1 MTEHEAVA
9 WCAGLATSIF
19 YAKAPGKRRRCVAPV
34 MEDRMRF
41 SGALW
46 IGVMPAIL
54 VTMALAL
61 SRTAGA
67 QAGAQLF
74 VADQEACF
82 GRVYDR
88 AHLANHPNQ
97 QVTSLHIFRYL
108 GDRPEA
114 ENWRAGLRD
123 ELIKMFHQDGVAWV
137 QAFVTFRGRTGYF
150 HNWLNCTKE
159 TKEITHCYVECDGGS
174 FDLKR
179 ESAGTVL
186 LNNNGLSLFV
196 CGEEEE
202 EVYFSPGRDDK
213 VFRLETKAVNIC
225 RAEERKAMPIRPG
238 KPLRERFQES
248 ELFCFGRDYDAA
260 HLAKHPQ
267 QKVASIRVG
276 RLNPEAERRD
286 PDQKWPDDV
295 KLSVA
300 LTVKAAPSSRALT
313 YVCSPREASWEC
325 TAEDVSSSCYGGTI
339 HLARGGDDD
348 ILLIN
353 RKEGLPIDAPC
364 EAKTTSSD
372 DHQQRTSSDDRTF
385 RLVRMP
391 IKACR

>member
-1 MTEHEAVA
+1 MQ
-9 WCAGLATSIF
+9 
-19 YAKAPGKRRRCVAPV
+19 
-34 MEDRMRF
+34 F
-41 SGALW
+41 SGAFWMEAIRTLTS
-46 IGVMPAIL
+46 IIL
-54 VTMALAL
+54 VTTALTI
-61 SRTAGA
+61 SHPAGA
-67 QAGAQLF
+67 QAGAPLF

-97 QVTSLHIFRYL
+97 QVTSLHVFRYL
-108 GDRPEA
+108 SQRPESEYWQA
-114 ENWRAGLRD
+114 SERD
-123 ELIKMFHQDGVAWV
+123 EAIKRFRETGTAWV
-137 QAFVTFRGRTGYF
+137 QAFVTFRGRPGNF
-150 HNWLNCTKE
+150 HNWLVCTKE
-159 TKEITHCYVECDGGS
+159 TKEGTHCYVECDGGT

-179 ESAGTVL
+179 ESAGNVL
-186 LNNNGLSLFV
+186 LNNNGFRLYV
-196 CGEEEE
+196 CGEEEA
-202 EVYFSPGRDDK
+202 EVDFSPGRDDK
-213 VFRLETKAVNIC
+213 VFRLETKAVDVC

-248 ELFCFGRDYDAA
+248 GLFCFGRDYDAA

-276 RLNPEAERRD
+276 RLNPEAERRN
-286 PDQKWPDDV
+286 PEQKWPYDV

-313 YVCSPREASWEC
+313 YVCDPREASWEC
-325 TAEDVSSSCYGGTI
+325 TAEDVSSSCYGDTI

-353 RKEGLPIDAPC
+353 RREGLPIDAPC
-364 EAKTTSSD
+364 EAKTTSRSND
-372 DHQQRTSSDDRTF
+372 DHQQPTRSDDRTF

-391 IKACR
+391 IEACR

>member
-1 MTEHEAVA
+1 
-9 WCAGLATSIF
+9 
-19 YAKAPGKRRRCVAPV
+19 

-46 IGVMPAIL
+46 IGGMPAIL

-61 SRTAGA
+61 SGPAGA
-67 QAGAQLF
+67 QAGAPLF

-108 GDRPEA
+108 GERPEA
-114 ENWRAGLRD
+114 EDWRASERD
-123 ELIKMFHQDGVAWV
+123 EAIKEFRETGYANV
-137 QAFVTFRGRTGYF
+137 QAFVTFRGRPGHF
-150 HNWLNCTKE
+150 HNWLGCYKKAKE
-159 TKEITHCYVECDGGS
+159 GTNYFCSIECDGGS

-179 ESAGTVL
+179 GSAGTVL
-186 LNNNGLSLFV
+186 LNNNGFRLYV

-202 EVYFSPGRDDK
+202 EVDFSPGKDDK
-213 VFRLETKAVNIC
+213 VFRLEAKAAAIC

-286 PDQKWPDDV
+286 PDQKWPYDV

-313 YVCSPREASWEC
+313 YVCNPREASWEC
-325 TAEDVSSSCYGGTI
+325 TAEDVPSSCDSHII

-364 EAKTTSSD
+364 QAKTTNE
-372 DHQQRTSSDDRTF
+372 DHLQPTRSADSTF
-385 RLVRMP
+385 RLARMP

>member
-1 MTEHEAVA
+1 
-9 WCAGLATSIF
+9 
-19 YAKAPGKRRRCVAPV
+19 
-34 MEDRMRF
+34 MRF

-46 IGVMPAIL
+46 MGAIRALMPAIL
-54 VTMALAL
+54 VTTALAL
-61 SRTAGA
+61 SGSAGA
-67 QAGAQLF
+67 QAGAPLF

-88 AHLANHPNQ
+88 VHLAAHPNQ
-97 QVTSLHIFRYL
+97 TVTSLHIFRYL
-108 GDRPEA
+108 GERPEA
-114 ENWRAGLRD
+114 ENWQASQRD
-123 ELIKMFHQDGVAWV
+123 EAIKSFRETGYAAV
-137 QAFVTFRGRTGYF
+137 QAFVTFRGRPGYF
-150 HNWLNCTKE
+150 HNWLGCHTEAKEGTNCS
-159 TKEITHCYVECDGGS
+159 VECDGGS

-186 LNNNGLSLFV
+186 LNNNGFSLINGCF
-196 CGEEEE
+196 EDE
-202 EVYFSPGRDDK
+202 EVYLAPGRDDK
-213 VFRLETKAVNIC
+213 VFRLEAKAVAIC
-225 RAEERKAMPIRPG
+225 RAEERKAIPIRPG

-276 RLNPEAERRD
+276 RLNPEAERRNSY
-286 PDQKWPDDV
+286 QKWPDDV

-300 LTVKAAPSSRALT
+300 LTVKAATTRRALT
-313 YVCSPREASWEC
+313 YVCNPREASWEC
-325 TAEDVSSSCYGGTI
+325 TESVPDAASSCDGDTI
-339 HLARGGDDD
+339 HLARGRGDD

-364 EAKTTSSD
+364 QAKLTSEPSD
-372 DHQQRTSSDDRTF
+372 DHQQPTRSDDRTF

-391 IKACR
+391 IEACR